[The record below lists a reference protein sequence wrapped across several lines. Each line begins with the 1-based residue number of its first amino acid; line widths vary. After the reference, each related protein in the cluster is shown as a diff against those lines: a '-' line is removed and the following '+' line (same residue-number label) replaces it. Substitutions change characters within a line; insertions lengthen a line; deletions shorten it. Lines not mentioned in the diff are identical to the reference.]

1 MTLLHQKHRRR
12 DEQGRFISDYSDY
25 AIVYQLL
32 EESFAESL
40 GDVKRYTDDRI
51 RLIENVGMMTPRALS
66 EKIGISTAAISQW
79 LKPLIEKRVL
89 RWCDER
95 GLGFK
100 DVAELERA
108 KRSGKAYL
116 TVSERCCLPTVC
128 QLTGDSRWDLGGEYW
143 QLYDLGIESSD
154 PDEVESTVLPEI
166 ETENFIDEKSVP
178 LDADGAVKV
187 LSEKTGPDNNFQND
201 SLDSGLV
208 PETIDNLADEFSGL
222 LQMN

>member
-1 MTLLHQKHRRR
+1 M
-12 DEQGRFISDYSDY
+12 GRVIADY
-25 AIVYQLL
+25 ADYAMAYQLIGDSFR
-32 EESFAESL
+32 ESIGE
-40 GDVKRYTDDRI
+40 DQRYTDKRI
-51 RLIENVGMMTPRALS
+51 RLIEKEGPITPRALS
-66 EKIGISTAAISQW
+66 EKTGVSTAAISQW